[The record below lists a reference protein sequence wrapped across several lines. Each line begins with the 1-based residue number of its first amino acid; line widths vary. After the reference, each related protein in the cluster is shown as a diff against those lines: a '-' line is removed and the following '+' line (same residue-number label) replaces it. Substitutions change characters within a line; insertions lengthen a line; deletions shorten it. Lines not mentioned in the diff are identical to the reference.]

1 MRCTRFSR
9 VSFLDSSL
17 LTEHTHI
24 TGLCSV
30 VLRWQKDPFRF
41 RSIEILLCLF
51 ASESRSIR
59 LETFRSKIYFQ
70 RTLCVR
76 WLNVTER
83 RNNVHVR
90 ILRII
95 VETTRSHTHIHIYVQ
110 RRPTRLD
117 TTRHVCTAKEVI
129 HGMCGRSR

>member
-95 VETTRSHTHIHIYVQ
+95 VETTRSHTHTYTYMYRGDPHDST
-110 RRPTRLD
+110 RRD
-117 TTRHVCTAKEVI
+117 TCVPRRK
-129 HGMCGRSR
+129 